1 MKRGVLM
8 RRSKWKIAQYSK
20 EKAAMAAE
28 RFELDPLA
36 ALLTVSRGV
45 DTPEAIEE
53 FFSSDIILS
62 DPFMYADMEKA
73 AERINLA
80 IDNFERIAVYGDYDA
95 DGVTATALLY
105 SYLQARGADVICY
118 IPDREEDG
126 YGLNMEAIKELHD
139 REVKLIVTVDNGV
152 SAIEEAEYIEKLGME
167 LVVTDHHQPGEVL
180 PKAVAVVDPHRED
193 CHGECKCLAGVGVAF
208 KLATALENEG
218 PEALADEYA
227 DIVALGTVAD
237 VVPLTGE
244 NRMIVKHGLE
254 LINTSPRPGIAAL
267 LNAAGCGGKE
277 VDSTTIAFALAPR
290 INAAGRMGSAN
301 RALNLILS
309 EEEELSET
317 LAGEISLA
325 NEERQ
330 RTEQTILS
338 EALDT
343 IEKNPSKKYA
353 RVIAV
358 KGEGWHCG
366 VIGIVAARI
375 TRQYGKPCF
384 VISVDPETGE
394 AKGSGR
400 SVEGFSL
407 YDALADCSELFTKF
421 GGHTLAAGLSI
432 NRENIDEFEKRIN
445 TYASRFSDIFPT
457 LELSCRL
464 NPSYITPAILPVI
477 ESIEPFGAENPKPVF
492 GLFKM
497 TVDKVDGMGGGK
509 HMRLT
514 AHRGNGSIT
523 AVKFGVSP
531 EEFGFIPGDII
542 DLAVTVEANV
552 FRGEKRVS
560 VRLVEARPSDEDE
573 EEFFSC
579 VELYEKWQRGEE
591 LSDEEKEKAC
601 PVRKDIAAV
610 FKCIIANSGW
620 RLPIEFLNW
629 RLRKFSLNY
638 CKTAIAAEVLCE
650 MGILKKNGSFIEI
663 HDPSTKVDLANSE
676 ILKSLQRGEVNG

>member
-1 MKRGVLM
+1 M

-53 FFSSDIILS
+53 FFSSDTILS
-62 DPFMYADMEKA
+62 DPFLYADMEKA
-73 AERINLA
+73 VDRINLA

-105 SYLQARGADVICY
+105 SYLQARGADVISY

-126 YGLNMEAIKELHD
+126 YGLNTEAIKELYD
-139 REVKLIVTVDNGV
+139 KEVKLIVTVDNGV
-152 SAIEEAEYIEKLGME
+152 SALEEAEYIAKLGME
-167 LVVTDHHQPGEVL
+167 LVVTDHHQPGEEL
-180 PKAVAVVDPHRED
+180 PRAAAVVDPHRED
-193 CHGECKCLAGVGVAF
+193 CQGECKCLAGVGVAF
-208 KLATALENEG
+208 KLATALEDAG
-218 PEALADEYA
+218 PEALIDEYA

-244 NRMIVKHGLE
+244 NRMIVKHGLKM
-254 LINTSPRPGIAAL
+254 INTSPRPGIAAL

-290 INAAGRMGSAN
+290 INAAGRMGSAG
-301 RALNLILS
+301 RALSLLLS
-309 EEEELSET
+309 EDEELSEE
-317 LAGEISLA
+317 LAGKISLA

-330 RTEQTILS
+330 KTEQEILA
-338 EALDT
+338 EALSA
-343 IEKNPSKKYA
+343 IEKNPAKKYA
-353 RVIAV
+353 KVIV
-358 KGEGWHCG
+358 VSGEGWHCG

-375 TRQYGKPCF
+375 TRQYGKPSF
-384 VISVDPETGE
+384 VISVDSHTGE

-421 GGHTLAAGLSI
+421 GGHTLAAGLSMSK
-432 NRENIDEFEKRIN
+432 ENIEEFEKRIN
-445 TYASRFSDIFPT
+445 AYAAGFSDIFPT

-464 NPSYITPAILPVI
+464 NPSYITPSILPVI

-497 TVDKVDGMGGGK
+497 TVDRVEGMGGGK
-509 HMRLT
+509 HLRLT
-514 AHRGNGSIT
+514 AHRGSGSVT

-531 EEFGFIPGDII
+531 EEFGFIPGDVI
-542 DLAVTVEANV
+542 DLAVTVEGNV
-552 FRGEKRVS
+552 YKGEKRVS
-560 VRLVEARPSDEDE
+560 VRLAEARPSDEDE
-573 EEFFSC
+573 EEFFSS
-579 VELYEKWQRGEE
+579 VELYEKWQRGEI
-591 LSDEEKEKAC
+591 LDDDEKERAC
-601 PVRKDIAAV
+601 PVRNDIAAV
-610 FKCIIANSGW
+610 FKCVIANSGW
-620 RLPIEFLNW
+620 RLPVEFLSW
-629 RLRKFSLNY
+629 RLRRFSLDY
-638 CKTAIAAEVLCE
+638 CKTAIALEVLCE
-650 MGILKKNGSFIEI
+650 MGILKRNGSFIEI

-676 ILKSLQRGEVNG
+676 ILKSLKRGEANG

>member
-1 MKRGVLM
+1 M

-62 DPFMYADMEKA
+62 DPFLYADMEKA
-73 AERINLA
+73 VDRINLA

-126 YGLNMEAIKELHD
+126 YGLNTEAIKELYD
-139 REVKLIVTVDNGV
+139 KEVKLIVTVDNGV
-152 SAIEEAEYIEKLGME
+152 SALEEAEYISKLGMD
-167 LVVTDHHQPGEVL
+167 LVVTDHHQPGEYL

-193 CHGECKCLAGVGVAF
+193 CQGECKCLAGVGVAF
-208 KLATALENEG
+208 KLATALEDEG
-218 PEALADEYA
+218 PEALIDEYA

-244 NRMIVKHGLE
+244 NRMIVKYGLKM
-254 LINTSPRPGIAAL
+254 INASPRPGIAAL
-267 LNAAGCGGKE
+267 LNAAGCGGKA

-290 INAAGRMGSAN
+290 INAAGRMGSAG
-301 RALNLILS
+301 RALSLLLS
-309 EEEELSET
+309 EDEELGEEI
-317 LAGEISLA
+317 AGEISLA

-330 RTEQTILS
+330 KTEQNILS
-338 EALDT
+338 EALSI
-343 IEKNPSKKYA
+343 IEKSPSKKYSK
-353 RVIAV
+353 VIV
-358 KGEGWHCG
+358 VNGENWHCG

-384 VISVDPETGE
+384 VISVDSHTGE

-400 SVEGFSL
+400 SIEGFSL

-421 GGHTLAAGLSI
+421 GGHTLAAGLSMS
-432 NRENIDEFEKRIN
+432 RENIDEFERRIN
-445 TYASRFSDIFPT
+445 AYAASFSNIFPT
-457 LELSCRL
+457 LVLSCRL
-464 NPSYITPAILPVI
+464 NPSYITPSILPVI

-497 TVDKVDGMGGGK
+497 TVDRVEGMGGGK
-509 HMRLT
+509 HLRLT
-514 AHRGNGSIT
+514 AHRGNGSVT

-531 EEFGFIPGDII
+531 EEFGFIPGDVI
-542 DLAVTVEANV
+542 DLAVTVEGNIYK
-552 FRGEKRVS
+552 GEKRVS
-560 VRLVEARPSDEDE
+560 VRLAEARPSDEDE
-573 EEFFSC
+573 EEFFSS
-579 VELYEKWQRGEE
+579 VELHEKWQRGEI
-591 LSDEEKEKAC
+591 LNDDEKERAC
-601 PVRKDIAAV
+601 PVRNDIAAV
-610 FKCIIANSGW
+610 FKCVIANSGW
-620 RLPIEFLNW
+620 RLPVEFLSW
-629 RLRKFSLNY
+629 RLKRYSLDY
-638 CKTAIAAEVLCE
+638 CKTAVALEVLCE
-650 MGILKKNGSFIEI
+650 MGILKRNGSFIEI

-676 ILKSLQRGEVNG
+676 ILKSLKRGEANG